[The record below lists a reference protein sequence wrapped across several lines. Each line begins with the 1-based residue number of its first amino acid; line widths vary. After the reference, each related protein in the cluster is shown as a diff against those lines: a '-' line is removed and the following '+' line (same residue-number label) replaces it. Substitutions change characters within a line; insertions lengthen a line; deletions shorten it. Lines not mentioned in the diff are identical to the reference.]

1 MFRKLLLS
9 AFLLLAF
16 ALVLLDF
23 YLTRYTATRETQVIE
38 QRLQFE
44 ARLVAY
50 DLADQP
56 EGKLQAAVGAV
67 AQRAQ
72 SRITVIRPDGV
83 VLADSQHDPETM
95 ENHASR
101 PEVREALAGRIGS
114 SVRHS
119 ATLDRD
125 LCYVALPFTYRGQ
138 PGFVLRLAVPL
149 TEVKTGVSAVRW
161 RIIYASA
168 ATAALALVLA
178 YFLSMRM
185 SRRIRRIQA
194 FAERLPFA
202 GEEEALEPEANDEL
216 GALSRAL
223 NYVAARLRESMEQLR
238 IESARREAILASLV
252 DGVLAVD
259 HKMRILFCNESFAQA
274 TGTAPAPAKGTHLLT
289 AQRDSALFGMV
300 EQVLR
305 TGEPKKQRI
314 ELASRGE
321 RVFEAHAA
329 PLAAEEGRG
338 AVVVLHEITEIER
351 LARVRQDFVA
361 NVSHELRTPLAAI
374 LGYAETLLEGAMQD
388 SEMAKTFLET
398 IKAHAVR
405 LNNISADLLTLSELD
420 SGVSTAPPSTF
431 SLQESME
438 SAVRTVE
445 AEARLRQV
453 QLLYRNGGQIT
464 LHSYRLRLEQ
474 ALVNL
479 LDNAIKFNRP
489 GGQVQIESWCD
500 SGQVTIRISDTGC
513 GIPAQDLP
521 RIFERFYR
529 VDRARSRQVGGTGLG
544 LSIVKHAVELMK
556 GTIEVQ
562 SEVGKGSTFTM
573 ILPQVLPPH

>member
-23 YLTRYTATRETQVIE
+23 YLTRYTATRETQVVE

-50 DLADQP
+50 DLTDQP
-56 EGKLQAAVGAV
+56 KGKLEAAVRAV

-72 SRITVIRPDGV
+72 SRITVIGHDGV

-95 ENHASR
+95 ENHANR

-149 TEVKTGVSAVRW
+149 TEVKTGISAVRW

-202 GEEEALEPEANDEL
+202 SKEEALEPEANDEL

-223 NYVAARLRESMEQLR
+223 NYVAGRLRESMEQLR

-274 TGTAPAPAKGTHLLT
+274 TGTVPAPAKGTHLLT

-388 SEMAKTFLET
+388 SETAKRFLET

-431 SLQESME
+431 SLQESVE
-438 SAVRTVE
+438 SAIRTVE
-445 AEARLRQV
+445 AEAQLRQV
-453 QLLYRNGGQIT
+453 RLIYQNGGQIT
-464 LHSYRLRLEQ
+464 LHSYRLRFEQ

-489 GGQVQIESWCD
+489 GGQVQVESWCD

-556 GTIEVQ
+556 GVIEVQ